1 MGSVDTAV
9 NEHPLANVAEAPLKR
24 VLGLLLVMVALGSL
38 WGAELMGEYL
48 LVAIPAVILC
58 GIVFV
63 IKPEMGIGL
72 FISGISIFGI
82 ILTVIDFEKPI
93 LVYPAMTAALAFTTA
108 FLILS
113 GKAKIPEKSN
123 LIIFS
128 VGYFAIV
135 FFMNVFRTDFA
146 YHTSVKAFVLVV
158 TCLLPFIMLNLY
170 SGEPKLLID
179 GFKSTVYLGSLP
191 ILYSFANYFLGGMG
205 NLMRFAPIEMVNLNT
220 VARNIGLVA
229 LTAVWYFFES
239 KSKTT
244 RLYLSLFFI
253 TSVVLVVLTGSR
265 ASFLALLGAVVMFV
279 VLFSGMSL
287 TKRITVGLM
296 IVILIATPLYLGFG
310 SLISRFSNLKYV
322 DLSTAGRVGMWLA
335 AWEHRFDNILI
346 GVGTGNFASIL
357 PAWAVGAGLRF
368 PHNLFIEFYIEWGL
382 FGLVAFVMLFL
393 SPVIIWLRIRRKKEY
408 PPETV
413 RFANL
418 LITFVAFMFV
428 NSLAD
433 VTASDPFLYLP
444 LGALCA
450 IYSQKDKKCI

>member
-1 MGSVDTAV
+1 M
-9 NEHPLANVAEAPLKR
+9 
-24 VLGLLLVMVALGSL
+24 LVMIALGSI
-38 WGAELMGEYL
+38 WGAELMGEYI
-48 LVAIPAVILC
+48 LVAIPAAILC
-58 GIVFV
+58 GIAFV
-63 IKPEMGIGL
+63 LKPEMGIGL
-72 FISGISIFGI
+72 FISGIPVFGI
-82 ILTVIDFEKPI
+82 LLTLINFEKPI
-93 LVYPAMTAALAFTTA
+93 IVYPAMTAALAFTTA

-113 GKAKIPEKSN
+113 GKAKIPERLN
-123 LIIFS
+123 LISFS
-128 VGYFAIV
+128 VGYFAVV
-135 FFMNVFRTDFA
+135 FFLNVFRTDFT
-146 YHTSVKAFVLVV
+146 YHTSIKAFVFVV
-158 TCLLPFIMLNLY
+158 TCLLPFIMLNLF

-179 GFKSTVYLGSLP
+179 GFKSSVYIGSLL
-191 ILYSFANYFLGGMG
+191 ILYSFAVFFIGGMG

-220 VARNIGLVA
+220 VARNTGLIA

-253 TSVVLVVLTGSR
+253 ASIILVVLTGSR

-279 VLFSGMSL
+279 ILFSGMSL
-287 TKRITVGLM
+287 SKRIAVGILV
-296 IVILIATPLYLGFG
+296 VILIATPLYLGFG
-310 SLISRFSNLKYV
+310 SLISRFSNLQYV

-335 AWEHRFDNILI
+335 AWQHKFDNVLF
-346 GVGTGNFASIL
+346 GLGTGNFATIL

-382 FGLVAFVMLFL
+382 FGLVAFVLMFL
-393 SPVIIWLRIRRKKEY
+393 SPVIIWLRIRRSKEY

-413 RFANL
+413 RFANF

-428 NSLAD
+428 NGLAD

-444 LGALCA
+444 LAALCA